1 MTISIRPLADEDV
14 SLCLEHFKRHW
25 AESGRDGDLHFMPF
39 APSNADGPKGL
50 DPQALRLG
58 LDQVGW
64 QRWWILTVDGSRV
77 VGHAN
82 LKGDSLKTGLH
93 RCGLGI
99 GMERPYRAQGH
110 GRSLMGAAIDY
121 ARSTH
126 SLAWIDLS
134 VFSHNVAGLALYQS
148 LGFTEVGT
156 INDRF
161 RIDGAVID
169 DVGMALNVE

>member
-1 MTISIRPLADEDV
+1 MTGLRPFLAVVVDAQPNT
-14 SLCLEHFKRHW
+14 ST
-25 AESGRDGDLHFMPF
+25 ATGQSRDATAMPF
-39 APSNADGPKGL
+39 VPSNADGPKGL

-64 QRWWILTVDGSRV
+64 QRWWILIVDGSRV
-77 VGHAN
+77 IGHAN

-93 RCGLGI
+93 RCELGI
-99 GMERPYRAQGH
+99 GLERPYRAQGH
-110 GRSLMGAAIDY
+110 GRCLMGAAIDY
-121 ARSTH
+121 ARSAR
-126 SLAWIDLS
+126 SLAWIDLR

-148 LGFTEVGT
+148 LGFAEVGT

-169 DVGMALNVE
+169 DVAMALNVE